1 VNKAIEDSRKESG
14 DASGSGQNGDG
25 DEEQDI
31 YSDNQPGSGDITVE
45 IQTAIDTI
53 PQLQADISQLKKM
66 LQNPNLPADV
76 RHQTEMQHEEY
87 QVRLGELQLMV
98 MTMTALQQQQQQQLQ
113 QVAQQAAAAQQQ
125 AVMAAGGGGA
135 GYGGGYGGQNQSWTS
150 QYISQQP
157 GPDSAYQR
165 LPVGNRRRGV
175 KRERPSEFVEV
186 AGDGDPAKMPRYWE

>member
-1 VNKAIEDSRKESG
+1 
-14 DASGSGQNGDG
+14 
-25 DEEQDI
+25 
-31 YSDNQPGSGDITVE
+31 
-45 IQTAIDTI
+45 
-53 PQLQADISQLKKM
+53 M

-76 RHQTEMQHEEY
+76 RHQTEVQHNEF

-125 AVMAAGGGGA
+125 AALAAGAGA
-135 GYGGGYGGQNQSWTS
+135 GGYGGGFGNTQSWTS

-186 AGDGDPAKMPRYWE
+186 AGDGDPAKVPRYWE